1 MTTDQRGIHRVA
13 PKAPGFEVTAQMAL
27 ARRKGRTL
35 DCSTRVRTNLIMH
48 RVVKETI
55 PRECEWKQAS
65 RARVVRFSED
75 GQCRPVGLTKLAFSW
90 KPIESRRGRYAPHL
104 SAQREVSSRRAYT
117 LLSAL
122 VQEGRSALKWATL

>member
-1 MTTDQRGIHRVA
+1 
-13 PKAPGFEVTAQMAL
+13 MAL

-65 RARVVRFSED
+65 RARVVGFSED
-75 GQCRPVGLTKLAFSW
+75 GQCRHVGLTKLAFSW
-90 KPIESRRGRYAPHL
+90 KPFESDWKGRSPPVRLKRGRLKPATHPAL
-104 SAQREVSSRRAYT
+104 CDLGDQARAA
-117 LLSAL
+117 AL
-122 VQEGRSALKWATL
+122 RKGLF